1 MTQRKR
7 SNLRKLPHRVRS
19 LMNAKNRELS
29 LMTALNLVLDLKM
42 NGGKSVGGKSKQSPL
57 YICHIR
63 AMSIAGSKSCGE
75 K

>member
-1 MTQRKR
+1 
-7 SNLRKLPHRVRS
+7 
-19 LMNAKNRELS
+19 MNAKNRALS